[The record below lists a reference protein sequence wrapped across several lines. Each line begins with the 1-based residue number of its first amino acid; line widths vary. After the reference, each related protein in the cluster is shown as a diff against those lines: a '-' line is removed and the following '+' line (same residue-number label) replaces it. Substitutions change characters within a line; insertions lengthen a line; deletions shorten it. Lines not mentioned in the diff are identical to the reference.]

1 MPRTPKWVNRL
12 TRSPPDMSEDE
23 MNETKGMG
31 LSDRLLDYAFWL
43 DDPSLNDWLMA
54 FDDVDKGRG
63 NGRLLDL
70 LKSEHDLPHQARFYL
85 ADLLERHQLKKKRG
99 AQSVPAYDRT
109 YAEQRLIIAR
119 EDVRSRESRESVETA
134 LERVSKSHGIPPE
147 VLADAYHGRRGS
159 SSPTSAA

>member
-12 TRSPPDMSEDE
+12 TGSPPDMSEDE
-23 MNETKGMG
+23 LNETKGMG
-31 LSDRLLDYAFWL
+31 ASDRLLDYAFWL

-85 ADLLERHQLKKKRG
+85 AAGRAGEGCGTKAAGGAKAASGIWKGGGARH
-99 AQSVPAYDRT
+99 V
-109 YAEQRLIIAR
+109 
-119 EDVRSRESRESVETA
+119 
-134 LERVSKSHGIPPE
+134 
-147 VLADAYHGRRGS
+147 
-159 SSPTSAA
+159 

>member
-1 MPRTPKWVNRL
+1 
-12 TRSPPDMSEDE
+12 MSEDE

-31 LSDRLLDYAFWL
+31 LSDRLLDYASWL
-43 DDPSLNDWLMA
+43 DDPSINDRLMA

-109 YAEQRLIIAR
+109 DTEQRLIMAI
-119 EDVRSRESRESVETA
+119 EDVRRLRKSRVSVKTA
-134 LERVSKSHGIPPE
+134 LDRVRKSHGIPRE
-147 VLADAYHGRRGS
+147 VLAAAYRGS
-159 SSPTSAA
+159 RGSTRRMTKRRP